1 VLKWLYEKVTGT
13 PWTTTPAWA
22 SRDGVRLVGAV
33 YRDELAGYTDAELYA
48 RGDQILAQLRRQ
60 RATGQTGNPGTASH
74 FVGASGSRPL
84 LPPSPGG
91 SAARRLAPVTD
102 PPCQP
107 RVGLG
112 LPLKAGAGRVS
123 IVDPPQAAV
132 DSL

>member
-1 VLKWLYEKVTGT
+1 MLKWLYEKVTGT

-33 YRDELAGYTDAELYA
+33 YQDELARYSDAELYA
-48 RGDQILAQLRRQ
+48 RGDEILAGLRRE
-60 RATGQTGNPGTASH
+60 RGARQTGNPIRASH
-74 FVGASGSRPL
+74 FVGTLGSRPF
-84 LPPSPGG
+84 LPASPVG
-91 SAARRLAPVTD
+91 SAARRLAPVAD

-123 IVDPPQAAV
+123 FVDPPTAGR
-132 DSL
+132 S